1 MKKEISCCKSV
12 EGLAY
17 MVTEEEKET

>member
-1 MKKEISCCKSV
+1 MKKEISWCKSV